1 MRSARVFEGITDTGS
16 LSWQQCFSWLESF
29 IFHKHKSWDINITKT
44 VPTFLPDAFFQEIY
58 TLASGTLTPKGMELL
73 SNDYAEERKN
83 CFPSDRDQRR
93 RWTWSQVGIQ
103 WEFGKWNWT
112 LHNFLYPSRGLELH
126 KCEFSH
132 SESQVLSNQNF
143 VFLFY
148 FIPIFYTKVTCIFP
162 SNLTWRSL
170 RYRMDVAPP
179 GVLQTWTSIW
189 APMLPENLLF
199 VTIQPQCYK
208 NTPLH

>member
-103 WEFGKWNWT
+103 WEMELNICYISIFYIRHVDSNYINANSRT
-112 LHNFLYPSRGLELH
+112 PSR
-126 KCEFSH
+126 KFFQTRISY
-132 SESQVLSNQNF
+132 
-143 VFLFY
+143 FY
-148 FIPIFYTKVTCIFP
+148 FILY
-162 SNLTWRSL
+162 
-170 RYRMDVAPP
+170 
-179 GVLQTWTSIW
+179 
-189 APMLPENLLF
+189 LF
-199 VTIQPQCYK
+199 FTQK
-208 NTPLH
+208 